1 MPSRSRDRQLA
12 KLAARRQAE
21 RDAARRRRHALV
33 GGLGAGVLV
42 LAIVGSLLALKN
54 GEGAS
59 SSPTPTPTPTGS
71 VSPSTPPTG
80 PVKVTGYLQPTAPT
94 QKTVACGAE
103 APSDATKKKPQFS
116 HAPTPEQVLDAG
128 ATYTAVV
135 QTSCGTITFS
145 LDAKGAPNTVA
156 SFVFL
161 ARKGFFDGMR
171 FHRVVDSI
179 DVIQTGD
186 PKGDGTGGPGYTI
199 PDEVAANAHYA
210 PGVVAMAKG
219 QTPNSGGSQFFI
231 ITGPQG
237 AGLDNNP
244 AYTIFGEVQGGLDVA
259 KQINSFMKGANYDGP
274 PTKVVY
280 VERVTIE
287 EKK

>member
-21 RDAARRRRHALV
+21 RTAARKRRNALL
-33 GGLGAGVLV
+33 GGLAAGVAVLV
-42 LAIVGSLLALKN
+42 VIGGLYALTNN
-54 GEGAS
+54 GEAAS
-59 SSPTPTPTPTGS
+59 NSPTPSTS
-71 VSPSTPPTG
+71 VSPSTTPTG
-80 PVKVTGYLQPTAPT
+80 PVKVTGYVKPTSPAE
-94 QKTVACGAE
+94 KTVACGAK
-103 APSDATKKKPQFS
+103 APADATKKKPQYN

-128 ATYTAVV
+128 ATYTAVLE
-135 QTSCGTITFS
+135 TSCGTITFT
-145 LDAKGAPNTVA
+145 LDAKAAPNTVA

-199 PDEVAANAHYA
+199 PDEVGTNPHYA

-219 QTPNSGGSQFFI
+219 QSPNSGGSQFFI

-237 AGLDNNP
+237 SGLDNNP
-244 AYTIFGEVQGGLDVA
+244 AYTIFGEVRSGLDVA

-274 PTKVVY
+274 PTKIVY
-280 VERVTIE
+280 VERVTID

>member
-21 RDAARRRRHALV
+21 RIAAGRRRNALL
-33 GGLGAGVLV
+33 GGLGAGVAVLV
-42 LAIVGSLLALKN
+42 IVGGLYALTNN
-54 GEGAS
+54 GQAS
-59 SSPTPTPTPTGS
+59 NSPTPSGS
-71 VSPSTPPTG
+71 VSPSTTPTG
-80 PVKVTGYLQPTAPT
+80 PVKVTGYVKPTAPT
-94 QKTVACGAE
+94 QKTIACGAK
-103 APSDATKKKPQFS
+103 APADATTRKPQYS
-116 HAPTPEQVLDAG
+116 HAPTPDQVLDTG
-128 ATYTAVV
+128 ARYTAVM
-135 QTSCGTITFS
+135 QTSCGTITFT
-145 LDAKGAPNTVA
+145 LDPKAAPNTVA

-186 PKGDGTGGPGYTI
+186 PKADGTGGPGYTI
-199 PDEVAANAHYA
+199 PDEVGTNPHYG

-219 QTPNSGGSQFFI
+219 QAPNSGGSQFFI

-244 AYTIFGEVQGGLDVA
+244 VYTIFGTVQSGLDVA
-259 KQINSFMKGANYDGP
+259 KQINSFMKGADYDGP

-280 VERVTIE
+280 AERVTIE